1 MALAIDRREG
11 AGIGVAVIGHVAL
24 FALVVWLTSK
34 PKVDP
39 LEIKPGPIEISITDA
54 VGLKSEAPV
63 INREAPAEKRAEM
76 PGPVEPDTPPP
87 APQPDPQPIA
97 RPDPTP
103 PKSAPA
109 PAPKPQPK
117 AAPKK
122 APTPPRP
129 DSRTQAQTNAAQ
141 SKAQP
146 KSAQPQIK
154 PGGGRLTGILDG
166 LTDQQSKGK
175 ATTPQ
180 AVQMGAD
187 VRSSVFGLI
196 RRQVKPHWRAPT
208 GADVNLLATIVEVR
222 LNKDGSLA
230 GQPRIVEQT
239 GETESNRPQQE
250 LHKER
255 ALAAIRLAAPF
266 KGLPEEY
273 YDGWKAFRLSFDR
286 RL

>member
-24 FALVVWLTSK
+24 FGVLSVGFLATPNPVK
-34 PKVDP
+34 
-39 LEIKPGPIEISITDA
+39 LEATPIEISITDE

-63 INREAPAEKRAEM
+63 INREAPAEKLAEV

-117 AAPKK
+117 AEPKK

-146 KSAQPQIK
+146 KSARQPVTQT
-154 PGGGRLTGILDG
+154 GRLTGLLDG

-180 AVQMGAD
+180 ASQIGDAAKSALAAEVIRQIKPFWKPPSGAD
-187 VRSSVFGLI
+187 SDKLRTRVI
-196 RRQVKPHWRAPT
+196 
-208 GADVNLLATIVEVR
+208 VR
-222 LNKDGSLA
+222 LNERGA
-230 GQPRIVEQT
+230 IVGTPQVQQT
-239 GETESNRPQQE
+239 GVTPSNRVQAE
-250 LHKER
+250 LHRER
-255 ALAAIRLAAPF
+255 AIRAVELAAPF
-266 KGLPEEY
+266 KLPPEY
-273 YDGWKAFRLSFDR
+273 YEAWKVIRPLLYED
-286 RL
+286 L